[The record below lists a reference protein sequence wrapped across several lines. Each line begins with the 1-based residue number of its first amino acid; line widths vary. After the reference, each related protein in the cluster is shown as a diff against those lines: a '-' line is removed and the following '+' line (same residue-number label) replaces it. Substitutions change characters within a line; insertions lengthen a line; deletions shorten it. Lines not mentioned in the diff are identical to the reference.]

1 MVVLSRLA
9 AQSRTVLAAGIT
21 VLLDAYVFWFVIKC
35 DATYEF
41 YLCHHLRRRVRDYG
55 RLYLRLR

>member
-9 AQSRTVLAAGIT
+9 AQSRTVLAVGIT
-21 VLLDAYVFWFVIKC
+21 VLLDASIFWFVIKS

-41 YLCHHLRRRVRDYG
+41 SLCHHLRMRVLDYG
-55 RLYLRLR
+55 RLYL